1 MLTKYPTIFLIFIVF
16 LVTGC
21 NHGQK
26 TNVTEFTVTLDSQP
40 LEDANISLVPKS
52 TDGVAAFGRTDSS
65 GKCQTQTLLG
75 HVDGGTATGE
85 YAVTVSKLKEKP
97 TGRNFTN
104 PNTGETY
111 PEIENVESI
120 PLLYVNEK
128 TTPFVIE
135 VKPGKNSF
143 PLELQSNPVLK

>member
-1 MLTKYPTIFLIFIVF
+1 
-16 LVTGC
+16 
-21 NHGQK
+21 
-26 TNVTEFTVTLDSQP
+26 
-40 LEDANISLVPKS
+40 
-52 TDGVAAFGRTDSS
+52 
-65 GKCQTQTLLG
+65 
-75 HVDGGTATGE
+75 
-85 YAVTVSKLKEKP
+85 KEKP

-135 VKPGKNSF
+135 VKAGKNSF
-143 PLELQSNPVLK
+143 PLELQSNPVSK